1 MSSARALANQKLY
14 HARILIDAWRT
25 ALRQEQVASSVL
37 EEAFGE
43 PVCQCLAQ
51 AYGWFLLEIAQATDL
66 PSRPP
71 RCCAELPPVPEGREV
86 PPEILEFQQLE
97 KQPWLIQI
105 LDPVFGSLRRVR
117 TPERLN
123 VQKNLAVASEQ
134 SLTPEETEQWH
145 TQLSELFA
153 RMTDSL
159 DEY

>member
-25 ALRQEQVASSVL
+25 VLRQEQVASSVL
-37 EEAFGE
+37 QEAFGV
-43 PVCQCLAQ
+43 PVCQYLAQ
-51 AYGWFLLEIAQATDL
+51 AYGWFLLEITQAADL
-66 PSRPP
+66 PPRPP
-71 RCCAELPPVPEGREV
+71 RCCAELPRVPEGRET

-105 LDPVFGSLRRVR
+105 LDPVFGPLRRM
-117 TPERLN
+117 TASERMN
-123 VQKNLAVASEQ
+123 SQENLAVASEQ
-134 SLTPEETEQWH
+134 SFTPQETEQWH